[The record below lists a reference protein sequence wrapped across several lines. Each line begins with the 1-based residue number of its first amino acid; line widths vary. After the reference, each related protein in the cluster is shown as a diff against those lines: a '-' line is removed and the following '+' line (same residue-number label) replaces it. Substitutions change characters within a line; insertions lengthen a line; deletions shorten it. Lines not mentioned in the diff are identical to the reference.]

1 MMVHTLHPDASR
13 YTRRIADPSAAHQR
27 LVASHRDFL
36 ALLQAR
42 VSSRALAEDILQDAF
57 VRGGHVTDSPSDD
70 NSAVSW
76 FLRNLYVAVVNY
88 QERHEVTSRGLVA
101 LAADLDGNSRAAA
114 GLRRV
119 VYRSLV
125 RLVENLDP
133 VYAVAL
139 KRTEVESV
147 AAEEY
152 ASRAP
157 VKNRNTL
164 VVRLFLAREALKK
177 QVMLSCM
184 TPLE

>member
-1 MMVHTLHPDASR
+1 MTAPTLHPDGDR
-13 YTRRIADPSAAHQR
+13 YTRRIADTSAAHQR

-42 VSSRALAEDILQDAF
+42 VSSHALAEDILQDAF
-57 VRGGHVTDSPSDD
+57 VRCGDGTDSPSDD
-70 NSAVSW
+70 DSAVSW
-76 FLRNLYVAVVNY
+76 FLRNLHVAVINY
-88 QERHEVTSRGLVA
+88 QERHEVTSRGLSA

-147 AAEEY
+147 GAEEY
-152 ASRAP
+152 ASKAP

-177 QVMLSCM
+177 QVTLSCM
-184 TPLE
+184 TAIE